1 MIRMYSPSPTVAS
14 SRVPLYLQGVHLG
27 QDEID
32 LSEFDWTAPEP
43 IIPDFTP
50 TMPIAPDFGPGFST
64 PGYNPFLT
72 MNPTLQ
78 PLLDRGFTSSEAQLI
93 NSAAAS
99 GQINNAQFQSILAG
113 NHSNDQIKATIFGGA
128 NTAAQLI
135 ANIKAASAAGKLPPG
150 PSPRVATP
158 PAGGSA
164 ASVLT
169 QQSIPGVPNWM
180 LFAGVGVALL
190 AMVKR

>member
-1 MIRMYSPSPTVAS
+1 MYSPSPTVAS

-43 IIPDFTP
+43 NIPDFTP
-50 TMPIAPDFGPGFST
+50 MMPVEPDFVPSFST
-64 PGYNPFLT
+64 QGYNPFLT

-99 GQINNAQFQSILAG
+99 GQITDTQFQSILAG

-128 NTAAQLI
+128 NTAVAAIAQ
-135 ANIKAASAAGKLPPG
+135 IKAANAAKLPPG
-150 PSPRVATP
+150 PSPRVATL

-180 LFAGVGVALL
+180 LFAGAGIALL
-190 AMVKR
+190 AMGKR